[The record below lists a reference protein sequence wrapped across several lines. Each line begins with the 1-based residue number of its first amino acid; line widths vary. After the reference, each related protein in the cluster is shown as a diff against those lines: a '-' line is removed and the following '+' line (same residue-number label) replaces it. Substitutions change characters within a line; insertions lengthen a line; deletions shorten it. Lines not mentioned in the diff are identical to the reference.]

1 MIKRLTHE
9 ISDPKE
15 KAFVKSV
22 LEYMHKSDIQNK
34 PFFTDFYNAEWM
46 HQMLQKHIGINNLSG
61 YRLFGGY
68 EEAERQM
75 LGFFPTYETD
85 FLFPIACLKVS
96 VKTGIGR
103 ALSHRD
109 FLGALLGLGIERDTI
124 GDIMLKPFGAY
135 ILIKETMA
143 EYVSYMMTGI
153 GRYHMIEIAAID
165 FSELE
170 IDKPQTKEINT
181 TVASLRIDAILS
193 AAFGLSRG
201 TCTKLIQNDKAKC
214 NGTDISASHLLK
226 QGDIVTLRGYGKIK
240 LRQINGITKK
250 ERLHICIEKYI

>member
-1 MIKRLTHE
+1 MINRLTHE

-15 KAFVKSV
+15 KAFVKSA
-22 LEYMHKSDIQNK
+22 LEYMRKADTQNK
-34 PFFTDFYNAEWM
+34 AFYTDFYNADWM
-46 HQMLQKHIGINNLSG
+46 RQVIQKHIGTNNLTG
-61 YRLFGGY
+61 YKLFGGY

-75 LGFFPTYETD
+75 LGFFPGYETD
-85 FLFPIACLKVS
+85 FLFPIDCLKVN

-124 GDIMLKPFGAY
+124 GDIMIKPFGAY
-135 ILIKETMA
+135 IIIKDIMT
-143 EYVSYMMTGI
+143 EYISYMMTSI
-153 GRYHMIEIAAID
+153 GRYHTIEISAI
-165 FSELE
+165 ELRE
-170 IDKPQTKEINT
+170 LKIDKPETKEINT
-181 TVASLRIDAILS
+181 TVASLRTDAVLS

-214 NGTDISASHLLK
+214 NGTDISPSHLLK
-226 QGDIVTLRGYGKIK
+226 QGDVVTLRGYGKMK
-240 LRQINGITKK
+240 LKQINGITKK